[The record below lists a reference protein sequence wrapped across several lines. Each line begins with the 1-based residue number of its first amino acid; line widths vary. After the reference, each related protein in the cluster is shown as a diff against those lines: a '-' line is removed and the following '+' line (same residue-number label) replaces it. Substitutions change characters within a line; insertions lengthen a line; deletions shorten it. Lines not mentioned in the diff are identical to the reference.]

1 MLGDIVYL
9 YTLDL
14 ENTLAVRQELIKD
27 RFCKIIEAT
36 KIKGSSN
43 DEKYMQYKLE
53 SLTTKKVYIVK
64 NYLST
69 YNFCNITELENS
81 IEKVSSIINEEKL
94 NKIYEILNE
103 IKEA

>member
-1 MLGDIVYL
+1 MLGNIVYL

-27 RFCKIIEAT
+27 RFCKIIET
-36 KIKGSSN
+36 NKIQGGSN

-64 NYLST
+64 NYLSV
-69 YNFCNITELENS
+69 YNFCTLEDLQKS
-81 IEKVSSIINEEKL
+81 IEKVSPIISEEKL